1 MPRLTLRQRKARN
14 GYLYILPWLIGMVT
28 VFIPALYI
36 CISYCF
42 NNVEGGTFATTWNG
56 IGHFYKAF
64 RGDAEFP
71 QLLTETLLNNLKNV
85 PLILIFSY
93 FVALLLKK
101 PFRGVSV
108 VKGIF
113 FLTVI
118 LSSDIFLT
126 MEAEL
131 GYLDAA
137 YMAGAMENA
146 PEEFKALD
154 GSAFTEYLLSFG
166 VGQGVIEFLAQ
177 AVRSISDI
185 FSKAGVQIF
194 IFLAGL
200 SSIPES
206 MYEAASMEGATSW
219 ESFWK
224 ITFPMT
230 TSIIVVNFVYTIVD
244 SFNSM
249 MSPMMQY
256 IYTNG
261 LKGGNYGYGS
271 AMAMIYFVIVG
282 VFMGAVLLLT
292 RKRVF
297 YYV

>member
-1 MPRLTLRQRKARN
+1 MPRLTLHQRKARN
-14 GYLYILPWLIGMVT
+14 GYLYILPWLIGMIT
-28 VFIPALYI
+28 IFIPAFYI

-42 NNVEGGTFATTWNG
+42 CKVDGSSFETTFNG

-64 RGDAEFP
+64 REDAEFP
-71 QLLTETLLNNLKNV
+71 QLLAETLLTNLKDV

-101 PFRGVSV
+101 PFRGIAL

-113 FLTVI
+113 FMTVI
-118 LSSDIFLT
+118 LSSDVFLT

-131 GYLDAA
+131 GYLDSA
-137 YMAGAMENA
+137 YLANTIENA
-146 PEEFKALD
+146 PEQLKALD

-166 VGQGVIEFLAQ
+166 VGEEVIGFLSQ
-177 AVRSISDI
+177 AVQSISDI
-185 FSKAGVQIF
+185 FNKSGVQIF

-200 SSIPES
+200 SSIPDS
-206 MYEAASMEGATSW
+206 MYEAASMEGATEW

-230 TSIIVVNFVYTIVD
+230 TSIIVVNFVYTMVD
-244 SFNSM
+244 TFNTM

-271 AMAMIYFVIVG
+271 AMSAIYFVIIG
-282 VFMGAVLLLT
+282 VIMGVLLLLT

>member
-28 VFIPALYI
+28 IFIPAFYI

-42 NNVEGGTFATTWNG
+42 CKVDSTTFETAFNG

-64 RGDAEFP
+64 REDAEFP

-101 PFRGVSV
+101 PFPGIGV

-113 FLTVI
+113 FMTVI
-118 LSSDIFLT
+118 LSSDVFLT

-137 YMAGAMENA
+137 YLANTMENA
-146 PEEFKALD
+146 PEELKALD
-154 GSAFTEYLLSFG
+154 GSAFTQYLLSFG
-166 VGQGVIEFLAQ
+166 VGEGVINFLSQ
-177 AVRSISDI
+177 AVKSISDI
-185 FSKAGVQIF
+185 FNKSGVQIF

-200 SSIPES
+200 SSIPDS
-206 MYEAASMEGATSW
+206 MYEAASMEGATEW

-230 TSIIVVNFVYTIVD
+230 TSIIVVNFVYTVVD
-244 SFNSM
+244 SFNTM

-261 LKGGNYGYGS
+261 LKGNNYGYGS
-271 AMAMIYFVIVG
+271 AMAAIYFVIIG
-282 VFMGAVLLLT
+282 VIMGTVLLMT